1 MSPIAP
7 LLVGLDAEILPDGVV
22 VVKDVNGEDDGQ
34 EEREAADAAVGGA
47 AGGGRYKHLC
57 AITQQEQLEAR
68 GEGCK
73 HLMKSVTASCASK
86 YVSHMNVIMA
96 PHTHACHAN
105 TARVCVSA

>member
-34 EEREAADAAVGGA
+34 EEREAADAAA
-47 AGGGRYKHLC
+47 AQSGEEGYEHLR
-57 AITQQEQLEAR
+57 ALSRSSSKQ
-68 GEGCK
+68 GEGCT

-86 YVSHMNVIMA
+86 YVSHMNVIIA
-96 PHTHACHAN
+96 PHTHACHAK
-105 TARVCVSA
+105 TARDA